1 MWNICS
7 GMLFSYEEDMDGP
20 REYYGKWTKS
30 DRVWFHTVYFN
41 LYVEYI
47 KKSRTETKL
56 HIHRYKDIIGD
67 YHQGEWWG
75 AR

>member
-7 GMLFSYEEDMDGP
+7 GILFSYEEDMDGP

-41 LYVEYI
+41 LYVDYI
-47 KKSRTETKL
+47 KKKVKQKQSYIFIDTKT
-56 HIHRYKDIIGD
+56 
-67 YHQGEWWG
+67 
-75 AR
+75 